1 MGVGRRRLGREG
13 GGRVECGG
21 RGRLVLCALVR
32 GSGGPGVGVG
42 ASRGVEGGVGL
53 RGVGV
58 VSEVWGGDTEGRAPV
73 VVSVCASVKRC
84 Q

>member
-1 MGVGRRRLGREG
+1 MAGCAVGVGRRRLGREG

-53 RGVGV
+53 RGVG
-58 VSEVWGGDTEGRAPV
+58 EGRAPV
-73 VVSVCASVKRC
+73 VVSVCVSVKRC